1 MKFKVANINCQN
13 CANLIKNSLEDIFG
27 EIKIDLDVSPRTL
40 SLNLDNSREEEF
52 KKELSELG
60 FEVLEKIE

>member
-13 CANLIKNSLEDIFG
+13 CVNLIKNSLEDIFG
-27 EIKIDLDVSPRTL
+27 EIKIDLDASPRTL

>member
-13 CANLIKNSLEDIFG
+13 CVNLIKNSLEDDFG
-27 EIKIDLDVSPRTL
+27 KIEVDLNENPKILSIKLDKTK
-40 SLNLDNSREEEF
+40 EESF

-60 FEVLEKIE
+60 FEILEKIE

>member
-27 EIKIDLDVSPRTL
+27 EIKIDLDANPRTL

>member
-13 CANLIKNSLEDIFG
+13 CANLIKISLEDIFG
-27 EIKIDLDVSPRTL
+27 EIKIDLDANPRTL

>member
-27 EIKIDLDVSPRTL
+27 EIKIDLDANPRTL
-40 SLNLDNSREEEF
+40 SLNLDNSREEDF

>member
-60 FEVLEKIE
+60 FEFLEKIE